1 MTIRTTLSATLAAA
15 AVLAATLLAAAPVFA
30 HARYKS
36 STPGT
41 GEVLTASPSRVE
53 ITFTEQLQKVS
64 GTYGIEVSRDRGA
77 LVATGPAVVDDTD
90 RTKLSISLQAP
101 LPPGRYVVNWKNVSD
116 QDGDAATG
124 AFSFYVSTQPNA
136 VDLDNDRQLAQVGFE
151 EVTATAAAAQ
161 GTATGAT
168 TPSGS
173 TPATTAAATGSGS
186 PAISAATPIPTSA
199 STGGGGGTNT
209 SLIII
214 IVAAV
219 VGGAFVGFA
228 GWQYAVRRRK

>member
-1 MTIRTTLSATLAAA
+1 MTTRTTLSAMLAAA

-64 GTYGIEVSRDRGA
+64 GTYAIEMSKDRGA

-90 RTKLSISLQAP
+90 RTKLSVSLQAP
-101 LPPGRYVVNWKNVSD
+101 LQPGRYVVNWKNVSD
-116 QDGDAATG
+116 DDGDPATG
-124 AFSFYVSTQPNA
+124 AFSFYVNTQPNA

-151 EVTATAAAAQ
+151 DVTATAAAAQ
-161 GTATGAT
+161 GTPATGAA
-168 TPSGS
+168 TPSGAAPS
-173 TPATTAAATGSGS
+173 TTTGS

-199 STGGGGGTNT
+199 STGGGGGGSNT

-219 VGGAFVGFA
+219 LGGAFIGFA
-228 GWQYAVRRRK
+228 GWQYAARRRK

>member
-1 MTIRTTLSATLAAA
+1 MTLRTTLSATLAAA

-90 RTKLSISLQAP
+90 RTKLSVSLQGA
-101 LPPGRYVVNWKNVSD
+101 LQPGRYVVNWKNVSD

-151 EVTATAAAAQ
+151 EVTATAAAQ
-161 GTATGAT
+161 GTATGGA
-168 TPSGS
+168 TPSGA
-173 TPATTAAATGSGS
+173 TPAATAAATGSRS

-199 STGGGGGTNT
+199 STDSGGGTNT

-219 VGGAFVGFA
+219 VGGAFIGFA
-228 GWQYAVRRRK
+228 GWQYAARRRK